1 MKLYLM
7 QLARGRE
14 TGSPVPGY
22 LIQTDDGTN
31 ILVDTGFPRDAYDSI
46 QGARDRW
53 EIGEG
58 DYVVDQLARLGLK
71 PSDISYVVATHFDID
86 HAGGHD
92 DFPDAEIVAQRT
104 HYDAAKG
111 GHPRFQAL
119 RPHWDHPN
127 LRYRLV
133 DGDAELVP
141 GVELI
146 ETSGHVP
153 GHQAVLVRLPETG
166 PVLLAIDA
174 IPRADLL
181 DPDTRAIGPYD
192 SDEAGVRASTRKI
205 ADLARREGA
214 RLIIHGH
221 NTDQWRT
228 LKRAPEY
235 YS

>member
-1 MKLYLM
+1 MKLYLF
-7 QLARGRE
+7 QLGIGRE

-31 ILVDTGFPRDAYDSI
+31 ILVDTGFPRNLEGLGE
-46 QGARDRW
+46 GARDRW
-53 EIGEG
+53 DVAES
-58 DYVVDQLARLGLK
+58 DYVVEQLARLGLR
-71 PSDISYVVATHFDID
+71 PRDIRYVVSTHLDID

-92 DFPDAEIVAQRT
+92 DFPDAEHVIQRA
-104 HYDAAKG
+104 HYEAGKHG
-111 GHPRFQAL
+111 LERLQVL
-119 RPHWDHPN
+119 RPRWDHPS

-133 DGDAELVP
+133 DGDTELVP

-174 IPRADLL
+174 IPRAAQL
-181 DPDTRAIGPYD
+181 DPDTRPIGPYD
-192 SDEAGVRASTRKI
+192 ADAAGVRASTRKLV
-205 ADLARREGA
+205 DLARREGVT
-214 RLIIHGH
+214 LIVHGH
-221 NTDQWRT
+221 DPDQWRT
-228 LKRAPEY
+228 LRKSPEY